1 MNLKKLFPF
10 LLLLSLVGCS
20 KRDLQNR
27 YHWQPGP
34 GGFDSPMGVA
44 VAPDGTIAVAEAGA
58 GRITL
63 LAPDGARS
71 ASFSSALQRPF
82 DVAFGPDGNLYV
94 ADYDLDAIVVLA
106 RDGTVRRRFGEGLN
120 APAGLDVGPDGT
132 VYVADF
138 YNHRVLAYGSRT
150 QEWKGF
156 HYPTDVTLTPAG
168 TLLVADAFDHRI
180 VNLSTGQRIGSRWNP
195 FAPRFDT
202 PVSVAS
208 DDAGNLFVAD
218 SGHHEVV
225 AVSPTAA
232 ELARWRLP
240 GPETP
245 QHTPSRIVRAGGG
258 GFWVVDT
265 PGGRLLKLV
274 ATAGRNPTN

>member
-10 LLLLSLVGCS
+10 LLLLSVVGCS
-20 KRDLQNR
+20 KSDLQSR
-27 YHWQPGP
+27 YHWEQGP
-34 GGFDSPMGVA
+34 GGFESPMGAA
-44 VAPDGTIAVAEAGA
+44 VAGDGTLAVAEAGA

-63 LAPDGARS
+63 LAPDGSRMGS
-71 ASFSSALQRPF
+71 LSSGLQRPF
-82 DVAFGPDGNLYV
+82 DVAFGPDGDLYV

-106 RDGTVRRRFGEGLN
+106 RDGILRRQFGEGLN

-138 YNHRVLAYGSRT
+138 YNHRVLAYGPRT
-150 QEWKGF
+150 QVWTGF

-168 TLLVADAFDHRI
+168 TLLVADAFHHRI

-195 FAPRFDT
+195 FASRFDT

-218 SGHHEVV
+218 SGHDDVV
-225 AVSPTAA
+225 AVSPTGF
-232 ELARWRLP
+232 ERGRWRLP
-240 GPETP
+240 GPVTP
-245 QHTPSRIVRAGGG
+245 QHTPSRIRPAKGK

-265 PGGRLLKLV
+265 PAGRLVKLA
-274 ATAGRNPTN
+274 ATEP